1 MPDNL
6 SDIVQITITKE
17 STAIDTAS
25 FNIPLVL
32 TDTVAFAER
41 TRQYS
46 SISAVASDF
55 DSTTDVYK
63 IATRLFG
70 DGGSRPT
77 YIIVG
82 RRQAES
88 VTYSVT
94 GVGVIQTYTI
104 TINGETF
111 SYAVEVGDTDVE
123 VAEGIAAAFS
133 DAPIDGV
140 TVVANSGV
148 VTISAPQGDTTL
160 VVETSEGFEQDSIVS
175 GEGWPEAIA
184 AVEGETDVWYGVVAT
199 THDPADVMAIAG
211 AIQARRKIFGTS
223 TQDPVALTMG
233 DTDIGSQLSAL
244 NYDRT
249 YWVYTPF
256 ADEDYPEA
264 AWMGSQ
270 LPMTPGSNTWAFK
283 QATGVRAARLSD
295 TQKTNIR
302 NKGGN
307 VFTRRAGVEIFEDG
321 VMADGTWID
330 ETVSIDW
337 WYARVQEAVFFR
349 LVNSRKIPMTR
360 AGASI
365 IQAEI
370 MSVNSLG
377 VANGMIAN
385 DSPITVI
392 APDPLRMPPNMRAQ
406 RVLGD
411 FVVRFR
417 LASAVHK
424 VLVDATISV

>member
-25 FNIPLVL
+25 FNIPLIL

-41 TRQYS
+41 SRQYS

-88 VTYSVT
+88 VTYSVM
-94 GVGVIQTYTI
+94 GVGVIQTYAV

-111 SYAVEVGDTDVE
+111 SYEVVEGDTDVE
-123 VAEGIAAAFS
+123 VAEGVAAAFS

-140 TVVANSGV
+140 TVTGDGGV
-148 VTISAPQGDTTL
+148 VTITSPQEDTAL
-160 VVETSEGFEQDSIVS
+160 VVETSEGFEQDSILS
-175 GEGWPEAIA
+175 GEGWPDTIA

-199 THDPADVMAIAG
+199 THDPADVLSIAE
-211 AIQARRKIFGTS
+211 AIQARRKVFGTS
-223 TQDPVALTMG
+223 TQDPEALTIAT
-233 DTDIGSQLSAL
+233 TDIGYQLSEF

-249 YWVYTPF
+249 FWVYTPF

-264 AWMGSQ
+264 AWIGSQ

-283 QATGVRAARLSD
+283 QATGVRAARLTD

-307 VFTRRAGVEIFEDG
+307 VYTRRAGVEIFEDG

-330 ETVSIDW
+330 ETVGVDW

-349 LVNSRKIPMTR
+349 LINSRKIPMTR
-360 AGASI
+360 TGASI

-370 MSVNSLG
+370 MSVNALG
-377 VANGMIAN
+377 VSNGLIAD
-385 DSPITVI
+385 DSPIVVI
-392 APDPLRMPPNMRAQ
+392 APDPLRLPPNMRAQ
-406 RVLGD
+406 RTLGD

-417 LASAVHK
+417 LAGAVHK
-424 VLVDATISV
+424 VRVDATISV